1 MMTEL
6 KGDLFWENSSVVVY
20 LKDREEDEAS
30 GEIDDLIQ
38 DHGEEIKG
46 RTERKQKSALFKE
59 RISFMCNV
67 IFQETNV

>member
-38 DHGEEIKG
+38 DHGEEMMKKLKG
-46 RTERKQKSALFKE
+46 ERKESKSPPSSRKE
-59 RISFMCNV
+59 FHLCVM
-67 IFQETNV
+67 